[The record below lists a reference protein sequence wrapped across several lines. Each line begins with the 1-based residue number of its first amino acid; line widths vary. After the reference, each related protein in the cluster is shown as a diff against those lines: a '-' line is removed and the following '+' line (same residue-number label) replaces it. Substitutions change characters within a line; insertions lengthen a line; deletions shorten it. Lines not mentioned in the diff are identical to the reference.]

1 MMIRNDN
8 GRQRGKVNTMK
19 NMYRIILGIAAFLAS
34 PLVLADDT
42 DLYLD
47 PNSSIGSEPL
57 VMFSVDYRSNLT
69 SEVCSDASSSS
80 CAAGEY
86 FRNSSY
92 QNVVDA
98 INALG
103 SNKLAFFDVIRLSLR
118 EVFNGISGVRVGLMM
133 NHQANNCHGFENTGC
148 SNGGYI
154 LMGFESLSDDPL
166 TTDVNEAEIARE
178 RFLGKLDALPVP
190 QGSLSHSF
198 QGKELYF
205 EFFRY
210 LTGQGVYNGHNGWQD
225 FDNPGGDSV
234 NLDEEYPQ
242 IAWDTSIETGGT
254 GNRRYISPLTD
265 QCSKVFVVNFM
276 FQVSQAE
283 DNSDTA
289 ITAPAAE
296 GGMGGIN
303 LTGKNN
309 SFETVIKYLRDND
322 LDDDID
328 GEQSVI
334 SYFVVDSGKI
344 NNTTEAYA
352 EAGGTANPL
361 GLTDNPEELVDVLSD
376 IFDQILSVSTTFVSA
391 SVPVNVFNR
400 SESLDNVFIALFE
413 VDDENKPFWPGNL
426 KKLKIATITDATTG
440 DTEVAL
446 VDAQDQDEDPD
457 TVDGIEAIAADGRI
471 KYEALTYWTDPDH
484 LPAPEP
490 DTQQVA
496 GKDGR
501 VVNKGGA
508 GQQIPGFI
516 SDTPGPGATNAA
528 TGGRKLFFDP
538 STYVAGS
545 NNTLSALN
553 ADLTTATT
561 LADDLGFSGN
571 TAYAQELL
579 QYARGLDIDNEDD
592 DAYTDDARPWLLGDP
607 LHSRPLPINY
617 GERNGHSQENPLIY
631 IAMAA
636 QDGFMHFFKNTESDG
651 SESGEEAW
659 GFMPRAVMNKIDTY
673 RKNTI
678 GGGHPYMVDGAPSV
692 YLEDANGNGT
702 IESRSSGVGDRAI
715 LFFGMRRGGYGY
727 YALDITDPED
737 PKLLWRIDNTMSDF
751 TELGQTWSQPR
762 VGYVDVNGPDT
773 DGGETPVLLFGGG
786 YDPNKD
792 TRDDLGTADVDE
804 GLGTAD
810 DEGNAFFVVDAE
822 DGSLVWKAVQS
833 GSPGTRVDVHASLTD
848 SIPSDVTVVDTTG
861 DGFTDRVVF
870 GDTGGKVWRVDLHQE
885 IGNWQISLL
894 ASLGSDDT
902 RGDDRRFFHRPDF
915 VPSLD
920 GPGQAGAFDAVVI
933 GSGDRPN
940 PLDRPRG
947 STVPLNYL
955 FMIKDR
961 STEAATASAP
971 VTDRNFQIG
980 DLMDVTDNC
989 LQNKTTDEEK
999 ATCDG
1004 YGNLQNG
1011 WKLQLNQGTGEKVLS
1026 TPLTISNTV
1035 FVTTFLPL
1043 GKSVNEANLVEAKTC
1058 GPSEGEGLLY
1068 AMKLG
1073 DATAVKNWN
1082 EYNDS
1087 DQDGDGVFEEVLD
1100 ASDRTTGLASAGIPA
1115 DVVAFTKDGQT
1126 RVLPPDLRVRDHGT
1140 GNLIRTFW
1148 YKLEDNN

>member
-1 MMIRNDN
+1 MTIRNDN
-8 GRQRGKVNTMK
+8 SRQCGKVTTMK
-19 NMYRIILGIAAFLAS
+19 NMFSIILGIIALLAS
-34 PLVLADDT
+34 PLALADDT

-47 PNSSIGSEPL
+47 PNSSIGAEPL

-69 SEVCSDASSSS
+69 STVCSDASSAG
-80 CAAGEY
+80 CNAANY
-86 FRNSSY
+86 FRNSEY
-92 QNVVDA
+92 QDVRDA
-98 INALG
+98 ISAMGTSTLT
-103 SNKLAFFDVIRLSLR
+103 FFDVIRLSLR
-118 EVFNGISGVRVGLMM
+118 EVFNGISGVSVGLMM
-133 NHQANNCHGFENTGC
+133 NHQANNCGGPTASGC

-154 LMGFESLSDDPL
+154 MMGFDSLTDDPL
-166 TTDVNEAEIARE
+166 TTEVNEADVARE
-178 RFLGKLDALPVP
+178 RFLGKLDALPLP
-190 QGSLSHSF
+190 QGNLSHSF

-225 FDNPGGDSV
+225 FDDPGGRNV
-234 NLDEEYPQ
+234 NLDAEYPR
-242 IAWDTSIETGGT
+242 IAWDTAIETGGV
-254 GNRRYISPLTD
+254 GNLRYLSPLTA
-265 QCSKVFVVNFM
+265 QCSKIFVVNFM
-276 FQVSQAE
+276 FQVSQSE
-283 DNSDTA
+283 DQSDDA

-303 LTGKNN
+303 LTGNN
-309 SFETVIKYLRDND
+309 DSFETVIKYLRDND
-322 LDDDID
+322 LDDNID

-334 SYFVVDSGKI
+334 SYFIVDSGKI

-413 VDDENKPFWPGNL
+413 VDEEAKPFWPGNL
-426 KKLKIATITDATTG
+426 KKLKIATITDAVTG
-440 DTEVAL
+440 EEEVAL
-446 VDAQDQDEDPD
+446 VDAQDRDADPD

-471 KYEALTYWTDPDH
+471 KYEALTYWTDPNA

-496 GKDGR
+496 NRDGR

-508 GQQIPGFI
+508 GQQIPGYI
-516 SDTPGPGATNAA
+516 SGSPGATNGAI
-528 TGGRKLFFDP
+528 GGRDLYYDP
-538 STYVAGS
+538 FTYVAGS
-545 NNTLSALN
+545 NNALLPLN
-553 ADLTTATT
+553 ADPTTAGA
-561 LADDLGFSGN
+561 LAADLGTPLN
-571 TAYAQELL
+571 TVYAEELL
-579 QYARGLDIDNEDD
+579 QYARGLDIDDHDNDGV
-592 DAYTDDARPWLLGDP
+592 TDEARAWLLGDP

-617 GERNGHSQENPLIY
+617 GERNGHTQDDPLIY

-659 GFMPRAVMNKIDTY
+659 AFMPRAVMSKLDTY
-673 RKNTI
+673 RENI
-678 GGGHPYMVDGAPSV
+678 IASGHPYMVDGAPSV

-737 PKLLWRIDNTMSDF
+737 PRLLWKIDNTMSDF
-751 TELGQTWSQPR
+751 SELGQTWSQPR
-762 VGYVDVNGPDT
+762 VGLVDVNGPDT

-792 TRDDLGTADVDE
+792 TRNVIGS
-804 GLGTAD
+804 AD
-810 DEGNAFFVVDAE
+810 DEGNAFYVVDAE

-833 GSPGTRVDVHASLTD
+833 GTAGTRVDVHASLTD
-848 SIPSDVTVVDTTG
+848 SIPSDVTAVDTTG

-894 ASLGSDDT
+894 ASLGSDAN

-961 STEAATASAP
+961 NTEPATDSTPIA
-971 VTDRNFQIG
+971 DRNYQLG
-980 DLMDVTDNC
+980 DLLDVTDNC
-989 LQNKTTDEEK
+989 LQVSSTD
-999 ATCDG
+999 TCDTG
-1004 YGNLQNG
+1004 GKLQNG
-1011 WKLQLNQGTGEKVLS
+1011 WKLQLNQGSGEKVLS

-1043 GKSVNEANLVEAKTC
+1043 GQTVNEADVAEAETC

-1068 AMKLG
+1068 ALNLA

-1087 DQDGDGVFEEVLD
+1087 DQDGDDVFEEVLD
-1100 ASDRTTGLASAGIPA
+1100 SSDRTTELASAGIPA
-1115 DVVAFTKDGQT
+1115 DVVAFTTDGQT

-1148 YKLEDNN
+1148 YKLEDND